1 LEEELAEKNSLIQS
15 LKDGKGKERE

>member
-1 LEEELAEKNSLIQS
+1 LEEDLAEKDSLIQS